1 MCLVIDKEMHRFDGD
16 INAITTTRLLL
27 VWKALRVENDG
38 LVAWILRQP
47 KEYFAPM
54 RGKRWHLN
62 KHCIEP
68 KLGVDFERIT
78 VERGLHAF
86 ICGSELTVRELRN
99 WLPRKGANCQVFPAV
114 IPLGSKIYVGT
125 SGSGFRDIVS
135 TDMYVFEDM
144 EKLKEKFPDIK
155 HSDYDDVWESV
166 HPPAKLV
173 CPITIR
179 PGFVKL

>member
-1 MCLVIDKEMHRFDGD
+1 MCLIIDKEMHRFDGD
-16 INAITTTRLLL
+16 IKAIITTRLLL
-27 VWKALRVENDG
+27 VWKALRVDNDG
-38 LVAWILRQP
+38 LVAWMMRWP
-47 KEYFAPM
+47 KEYYAPI
-54 RGKRWHLN
+54 RGDRWQLG

-68 KLGVDFERIT
+68 KLRVDEHIT

-86 ICGSELTVRELRN
+86 LCGSELTVRELQAR
-99 WLPRKGANCQVFPAV
+99 LPRRGADCQVFPAV
-114 IPLGSKIYVGT
+114 IPLGSQIFVGT

-135 TDMYVFEDM
+135 TDMWVFEDM

-155 HSDYDDVWESV
+155 YSDYDDIWETV
-166 HPPAKLV
+166 HPRPKLV